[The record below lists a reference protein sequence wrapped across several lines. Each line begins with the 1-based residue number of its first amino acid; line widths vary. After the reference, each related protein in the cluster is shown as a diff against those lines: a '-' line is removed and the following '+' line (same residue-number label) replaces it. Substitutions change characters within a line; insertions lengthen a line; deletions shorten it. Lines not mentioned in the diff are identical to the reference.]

1 MPGPEAAYGPESG
14 IEDLFPEDQDDEK
27 RLISW
32 CQNAFNAAEKSKD
45 NYVERW
51 DRYYRLYRSFVK
63 HDPDDWHS
71 KVFIPMVFWVV
82 ETVAPRLVA
91 QLPRFLV
98 LPVGE
103 EDVAPAKMMEQL
115 MDWAAIK
122 SDLFIELV
130 KGVKSAL
137 KYGTGILK
145 TYHRVDTFRA
155 RKMVPQFEDVM
166 MPRENTM
173 RTPEGGVMGD
183 LNGQA
188 ITEQVEVSIGQ
199 IQIGYDV
206 EKYSYVGYDGPASEW
221 VDIWNFFPAP
231 EADDVQSSRYVIHRV
246 YRELRHVQKMVDKG
260 IYRWPENMSPK
271 EMTETADEPLKK
283 RLSSIDL
290 GPGDNDPT
298 RKPVEILE
306 FWTDDGR
313 LITMANRKALLRVS
327 ENPYDHGQKPFV
339 RIVDQLVEGEFWG
352 IGEIEPLEGLQDE
365 LNAITNQRI
374 DNLRL
379 ILNRMFGVNETAI
392 ADMDELESRPGG
404 IVRITGDRM
413 PSEVIYPIEFSD
425 VTGSA
430 YEETREIL
438 DLGERVSATSAYQTG
453 VSSDTLA
460 DTATGT
466 AIIQEQ
472 GATRYALKTTLMEM
486 MGLKDL
492 GRQYG
497 SMIQQFTTEERVV
510 RILGPRGQLLFE
522 RFDPESIQGALDYD
536 IETASTQ
543 LTESAQREQ
552 SLTLLEVLS
561 NYLPPTTD
569 PMTGMQMPGPGVMKL
584 IEDVLVAYKKKDLDA
599 YMVGP
604 QTDMPGMG
612 PGLAAAGG
620 IPAPAPGAGAVAG
633 PPVGPGAAQG
643 VDLSQALAGAP
654 VG

>member
-14 IEDLFPEDQDDEK
+14 IEDLFPENQDDE
-27 RLISW
+27 RQLISW
-32 CQNAFNAAEKSKD
+32 CQNAFIAAEKSKS

-98 LPVGE
+98 MPVGE

-115 MDWAAIK
+115 MDWAAVK

-130 KGVKSAL
+130 KAVKSAL

-145 TYHRVDTFRA
+145 TFHRVDTFRA
-155 RKMVPQFEDVM
+155 RRKVPQYEDVM
-166 MPRENTM
+166 VPREITT
-173 RTPEGGVMGD
+173 RTPEGEVMAD

-188 ITEQVEVSIGQ
+188 MVEQVETSIGQ
-199 IQIGYDV
+199 IQVGYEI
-206 EKYSYVGYDGPASEW
+206 EKYTYVGYDGPAADW

-231 EADDVQSSRYVIHRV
+231 EADDVQSSRYCIHRV

-260 IYRWPENMSPK
+260 VYRWPENMTPK
-271 EMTETADEPLKK
+271 EMADVTEEPLKK
-283 RLSSIDL
+283 RLDSIDL
-290 GPGDNDPT
+290 GPTDNDPT

-313 LITMANRKALLRVS
+313 LITMANRKAILRVT

-379 ILNRMFGVNETAI
+379 VLNRMFGVNETAM

-404 IVRITGDRM
+404 IVRITGDRI
-413 PSEVIYPIEFSD
+413 PQEVIYPIEFSD

-430 YEETREIL
+430 YEETNNIL

-472 GATRYALKTTLMEM
+472 GATRYALKTTLMET

-497 SMIQQFTTEERVV
+497 SIIQQFTTEERVV
-510 RILGPRGQLLFE
+510 RILGPRGQILFE
-522 RFDPESIQGALDYD
+522 HFDPESIQGALDYD

-543 LTESAQREQ
+543 ITESAQREQ

-561 NYLPPTTD
+561 QYLPPTID
-569 PMTGMQMPGPGVMKL
+569 PMTGQPMPGAGVMKL

-604 QTDMPGMG
+604 QTEMPG
-612 PGLAAAGG
+612 PGLAGLSGGQQPGMVPEAPG
-620 IPAPAPGAGAVAG
+620 IPSPE
-633 PPVGPGAAQG
+633 G
-643 VDLSQALAGAP
+643 VDLSQALAGA
-654 VG
+654 VA